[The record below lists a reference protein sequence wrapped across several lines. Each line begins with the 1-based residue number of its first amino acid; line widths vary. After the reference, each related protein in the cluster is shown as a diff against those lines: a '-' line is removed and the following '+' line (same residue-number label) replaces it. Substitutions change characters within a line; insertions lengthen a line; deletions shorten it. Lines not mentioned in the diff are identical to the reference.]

1 MQRRLVL
8 SSLAVLAVSPVLA
21 QSSPAT
27 SDGSSAPAN
36 PQTPAPAPA
45 MKMATPL
52 SASDAAEKHMK
63 DTMQV
68 GSLSLVLS
76 RIAEPK
82 VKHPMLKQFTG
93 FEIAEQETIADIL
106 KSMMMPGATPT
117 GTVTAPTDADLMGNL
132 DAAGKATVEKMRAM
146 KAGPDFDKAY
156 IKAETEGHRKLLEIQ
171 EAYLSKPDNA
181 DETHVAK
188 LARGMIKEHLAL
200 LADLEKAG

>member
-8 SSLAVLAVSPVLA
+8 SSLAILAVSPVLA

-52 SASDAAEKHMK
+52 SASDTAEKHMK

-106 KSMMMPGATPT
+106 KSMMMPGGTPM
-117 GTVTAPTDADLMGNL
+117 GSVTAPTDADLMGNL
-132 DAAGKATVEKMRAM
+132 DAAGKASVEKMRAM
-146 KAGPDFDKAY
+146 KAGPEFDKAY
-156 IKAETEGHRKLLEIQ
+156 IKAQVEGHRKLLEIQ
-171 EAYLSKPDNA
+171 ETYLSKPDNA

>member
-1 MQRRLVL
+1 MQRRLLL
-8 SSLAVLAVSPVLA
+8 SSLAVLATSPVWA
-21 QSSPAT
+21 QSSPAA
-27 SDGSSAPAN
+27 SDGSASPAN

-52 SASDAAEKHMK
+52 SMSEAAEKHLK
-63 DTMQV
+63 DTMEV

-82 VKHPMLKQFTG
+82 VKHAMLKQFAG

-106 KSMMMPGATPT
+106 KSMKMPGASPT
-117 GTVTAPTDADLMGNL
+117 GTVTAPTDAELMGNL
-132 DAAGKATVEKMRAM
+132 DSAGKTSVEKMRAM
-146 KAGPDFDKAY
+146 KAGADFDKAY
-156 IKAETEGHRKLLEIQ
+156 IKAQVEGHRKLLEIQ
-171 EAYLSKPDNA
+171 EAYLSKPDTA

-200 LADLEKAG
+200 LADLEKSG